1 MAAHG
6 AAPGAGDSGTAAI
19 SRGNACNLSHLG
31 LAPHVLAT
39 LAREGVTDLAG
50 WKKLGRRRF
59 NIFGITS
66 TTATKLD
73 EAAKSAK

>member
-1 MAAHG
+1 MRAHG

-59 NIFGITS
+59 RIFGIVPS
-66 TTATKLD
+66 VVRQLD
-73 EAAKSAK
+73 RLARG

>member
-19 SRGNACNLSHLG
+19 SRGNTRTLSRLG

-39 LAREGVTDLAG
+39 LAREGVTDLAA
-50 WKKLGRRRF
+50 WKKLGRRRLR
-59 NIFGITS
+59 IFGIVPS
-66 TTATKLD
+66 VVRQLD
-73 EAAKSAK
+73 QLARG